1 MGLKYA
7 NFYISYNFFK
17 ILNPFP
23 KHFYISGQRLAW
35 LCWNDISCHRV
46 YTVWYWIE
54 LFKSII
60 HESVQSV
67 IALLY
72 NTHNTWNSYC
82 VVTPCL
88 KSDYSYCDKIALNPL
103 ILCTHESQTWIQKF
117 LKEINGAFSVT
128 LLCKSNWVFFFTP
141 FRFLDLYMKILY
153 DTDAK
158 NGIYLVLYPYAAHR
172 RCCGAI
178 LAYASLISVSPLL
191 DSRAEDRNLYVY
203 YGTTGIGFST
213 FFFCHLPLVKHGQ
226 TW

>member
-23 KHFYISGQRLAW
+23 KHFYNSGQRLAW
-35 LCWNDISCHRV
+35 LYWNDISCPRV

-67 IALLY
+67 IALFY
-72 NTHNTWNSYC
+72 NTHNTWNSCC

-88 KSDYSYCDKIALNPL
+88 KSDYSCCDKIALNPL

-128 LLCKSNWVFFFTP
+128 LLCKSNWFFFLP
-141 FRFLDLYMKILY
+141 L
-153 DTDAK
+153 
-158 NGIYLVLYPYAAHR
+158 
-172 RCCGAI
+172 
-178 LAYASLISVSPLL
+178 SVSLTYTWRYYVTLTPKMAFTWYYIHTRPIVGVVGRYWRMLL
-191 DSRAEDRNLYVY
+191 WFQFRLCWTREQKI
-203 YGTTGIGFST
+203 GTFMFIMEQ
-213 FFFCHLPLVKHGQ
+213 PELVFQLSSSVIYH
-226 TW
+226 W

>member
-23 KHFYISGQRLAW
+23 KHFYNSGQRLAW
-35 LCWNDISCHRV
+35 LYWNDISCHRV

-67 IALLY
+67 IALFY

-88 KSDYSYCDKIALNPL
+88 KSDYSCCNKVALNPL

-128 LLCKSNWVFFFTP
+128 LLCKSNW
-141 FRFLDLYMKILY
+141 FL
-153 DTDAK
+153 
-158 NGIYLVLYPYAAHR
+158 
-172 RCCGAI
+172 
-178 LAYASLISVSPLL
+178 
-191 DSRAEDRNLYVY
+191 
-203 YGTTGIGFST
+203 
-213 FFFCHLPLVKHGQ
+213 LPLSLSLTY
-226 TW
+226 TWIYYMTLTP

>member
-23 KHFYISGQRLAW
+23 KHFYNSGQRLAW
-35 LCWNDISCHRV
+35 LYWNDISCHRV

-67 IALLY
+67 IALFY

-88 KSDYSYCDKIALNPL
+88 KSDYSCCNKVALNPL

-128 LLCKSNWVFFFTP
+128 LLCKSNWFFFLP
-141 FRFLDLYMKILY
+141 L
-153 DTDAK
+153 
-158 NGIYLVLYPYAAHR
+158 
-172 RCCGAI
+172 
-178 LAYASLISVSPLL
+178 SVSLTYTWRYYMTLTPKMAFTWYYIHTRPIVGVVRRYWRMLL
-191 DSRAEDRNLYVY
+191 WFQFRLCWTREQKI
-203 YGTTGIGFST
+203 GTFMFIMEQ
-213 FFFCHLPLVKHGQ
+213 PELVFQLSSSVIYH
-226 TW
+226 W